1 MATKFVTSA
10 DGTRIAYETMGQ
22 GAPLVFVWGAL
33 GVRSSP
39 FAKTMREELAKDF
52 TVFDYDRRGRG
63 ESGDTKPYAVAREVE
78 DLREV
83 CEAAGRRPY
92 VAATSSGAALALEA
106 AASGVPMKML
116 AAHEP
121 PYMVGNPKDAP
132 DPDYERKMNELIA
145 RGKRDEAVK
154 YFMRTVGV
162 PGLFVVAMRFMPFW
176 KDAVAAAHTL
186 PYDAAVMDGFAFP
199 ERRLREVRVPTVVL
213 VGAARSGR
221 RDSAH
226 GPRGNRAGHP
236 EAEPWRQAGSP
247 ASGARG
253 GLPHRDGHRKPEC
266 REHDDLGL
274 PLKVSQRKLSD
285 FQEETQR
292 SCPSRKSASRSVLDN
307 RFLK

>member
-1 MATKFVTSA
+1 MATRFVTSA

-22 GAPLVFVWGAL
+22 GARLVFVWGAL

-39 FAKTMREELAKDF
+39 FAKAMREELAKDF

-78 DLREV
+78 DLRAL
-83 CEAAGRRPY
+83 CEAAGGQPY

-132 DPDYERKMNELIA
+132 DPDYEQKMNELIA
-145 RGKRDEAVK
+145 RGKRGEAVT

-162 PGLFVVAMRFMPFW
+162 PGMFVLVMRFMPFW
-176 KDAVAAAHTL
+176 NDAVAAAHTL

-213 VGAARSGR
+213 VGGSTTPTLRTAADATARTIPGATER
-221 RDSAH
+221 VIPKQNH
-226 GPRGNRAGHP
+226 GVKPAALRPVLVESFRA
-236 EAEPWRQAGSP
+236 ATDTGSP
-247 ASGARG
+247 NA
-253 GLPHRDGHRKPEC
+253 
-266 REHDDLGL
+266 
-274 PLKVSQRKLSD
+274 VS
-285 FQEETQR
+285 TT
-292 SCPSRKSASRSVLDN
+292 A
-307 RFLK
+307 